1 MRTLCQELIKAN
13 KTTTSDAAF
22 DKKCKNKFYIL
33 QTRISRPVAIMS
45 PALHMQLVCITC
57 IDGFSSRENKGT
69 FILGPGRAG
78 IPCEMDK

>member
-33 QTRISRPVAIMS
+33 QYTNFSACCNNVAS
-45 PALHMQLVCITC
+45 FTHAARLYRVHRRV
-57 IDGFSSRENKGT
+57 FE
-69 FILGPGRAG
+69 
-78 IPCEMDK
+78 